1 MISLSF
7 KHYIG
12 VQVSELDTINGQ
24 LADGKFAVN
33 DIERRCRVYYKVIRC
48 NIYNII
54 QIKAGCRG
62 ELCRGSYSRGAD
74 TDDDHT

>member
-7 KHYIG
+7 KHHIG

-33 DIERRCRVYYKVIRC
+33 DIERRCRVYYQVKM
-48 NIYNII
+48 YY
-54 QIKAGCRG
+54 
-62 ELCRGSYSRGAD
+62 L
-74 TDDDHT
+74 